1 MPTQVFTVEFGIVD
15 CHVFHFPE
23 SIFRGDF
30 GVMNLHI
37 FHVLENVFA
46 VALQSVYADITAE
59 HERISAAMQFQIFDV
74 QILATPE
81 HFVGI
86 FYLYVLNFDV
96 VHLAEHLGGVD
107 ACVRHFQIIGVPQSR
122 TPADIEETTV
132 DNETVHVPEGI
143 ISLEPAINGF
153 NVAAFLDG

>member
-1 MPTQVFTVEFGIVD
+1 
-15 CHVFHFPE
+15 
-23 SIFRGDF
+23 
-30 GVMNLHI
+30 
-37 FHVLENVFA
+37 
-46 VALQSVYADITAE
+46 
-59 HERISAAMQFQIFDV
+59 MQFQIFDV

-86 FYLYVLNFDV
+86 VYLYVLDFDV

-107 ACVRHFQIIGVPQSR
+107 TCVRHFQIIGVPQSR

-153 NVAAFLDG
+153 DVAAFLDG